1 LRSYRY
7 ASHAAVLLMA
17 TAISGYGA
25 INVST
30 SLASRAGALSAE
42 AADGGGQLGEVA
54 LNRDG
59 TIIKPV
65 SIPASPLPDRNPI
78 RYRVKAG
85 DTLDTVAKAFA
96 ISLREITWSNP
107 GLRQPLKVGQVVNL
121 PPVRGLVVVV
131 KAGDSAASLAATY
144 GVDPT
149 DILGFNHVRSLDVTP
164 GLVLVIPIDPQAGP
178 NLSTGVPADP
188 VDPRQ
193 LMCPIRGSPIIQK
206 FGPTSFA
213 LEPSYGGFIH
223 FHSGVD
229 LLAGYGTPILAAAGG
244 KVTAVGNADYFGIR
258 VEITD
263 SYGLVEIYAHMAEV
277 AVAIG
282 QPIQQGQKIG
292 YVGSTGLSI
301 GSHLHLQLEVGGLP
315 TDPLPLVG
323 C

>member
-1 LRSYRY
+1 M
-7 ASHAAVLLMA
+7 AV
-17 TAISGYGA
+17 AISGYGA
-25 INVST
+25 VNLST

-42 AADGGGQLGEVA
+42 AADGGGQLGDVA

-107 GLRQPLKVGQVVNL
+107 GLRQPLKVGQVLNL
-121 PPVRGLVVVV
+121 PPVRGAVVVV

-144 GVDPT
+144 GVDAT

-178 NLSTGVPADP
+178 NLSTGVPADR

-193 LMCPIRGSPIIQK
+193 LLCPIRGAPIIQK

-244 KVTAVGNADYFGIR
+244 KVTAAGNADYFGLR

-263 SYGLVEIYAHMAEV
+263 SYGLVEIYAHMSEV

-315 TDPLPLVG
+315 TDPLPFIG